1 MKSMIHAHLDG
12 EKVFPKGEKREIAEG
27 VSNIVAEPKNSAA
40 SKKKIR
46 DAFLRHMHEKGWSG
60 EVAVSKD
67 SGITVTSTKSAVGLV
82 LQMGN
87 MSRIYADLMKL
98 QALYMDGHIKAA
110 AFVVPS
116 AMVAKKLGSNI
127 AASTRLIREL
137 EIFRKVYTVPT
148 LVFALEEQ

>member
-1 MKSMIHAHLDG
+1 MKSMIYTHLDG
-12 EKVFPKGEKREIAEG
+12 EKYFPKGEKREIVDG
-27 VSNIVAEPKNSAA
+27 ISHIIAEPKSSAA

-46 DAFLRHMHEKGWSG
+46 DAFLMHMHEKGWSG

-67 SGITVTSTKSAVGLV
+67 SGITVTSTKSSVGMV

-98 QALYMDGHIKAA
+98 QALYLDGHIKAA
-110 AFVVPS
+110 AFVIPS
-116 AMVAKKLGSNI
+116 STVSKKLGSNI
-127 AASTRLIREL
+127 AAATRLIREL

>member
-1 MKSMIHAHLDG
+1 MKSVIHPHIDG
-12 EKVFPKGEKREIAEG
+12 EKAFPKAERKEIVDAISKIAE
-27 VSNIVAEPKNSAA
+27 EPKNSAS

-46 DAFLRHMHEKGWSG
+46 NAFMGHLHENGWSG
-60 EVAVSKD
+60 DVTVSKD

-116 AMVAKKLGSNI
+116 ATVAKKLGSNI